1 MAVPLLPK
9 NPAPMPAGGFPLL
22 FTMLPALI
30 DPALLMVTSAPT
42 DAAIAVA
49 WFTALMAVLPELM
62 TSPPD
67 VVTEILPGPQ
77 PAAPMPYGAL
87 PVVEVAAF
95 GAVIVT
101 PDPTTTVTLPLP

>member
-1 MAVPLLPK
+1 
-9 NPAPMPAGGFPLL
+9 MPDGGFPLL
-22 FTMLPALI
+22 FAMLPALI
-30 DPALLMVTSAPT
+30 DPALLTVMSVPT

-49 WFTALMAVLPELM
+49 WFTALMPELPELM
-62 TSPPD
+62 ISPPD

-77 PAAPMPYGAL
+77 TAAPIPYGAL

-95 GAVIVT
+95 VAVIVT